1 VRKLWQRGAIA
12 LMLVGIISG
21 CNLTAPS
28 PPSRLP
34 QIGREKPRV
43 EQPTLKPGTKEPTS
57 SVTNN
62 NLLLGNPSNAVSSI
76 ASTGNYLMVKP
87 QYVMSYNNKTHTA
100 NWVSWQLNKYWIG
113 TADRQDNFRPD
124 DALPDA
130 WYKVR
135 PTDYTGSGYDRGHI
149 APSADRTRNEADNSA
164 TFLMSN
170 MMPQVP
176 EVNRGVWGDLE
187 EYCREL
193 VQQGKELYIIAGPV
207 GRKGS
212 IGTKEKIAVPAMNWK
227 VIVVLDRQGLG
238 MQGVNANTRMIAV
251 IIMPN
256 SGSVKGKGWKSFRVP
271 VKQVERET
279 GLNFL
284 SNVSPQVQQVIESKV
299 DSQ

>member
-1 VRKLWQRGAIA
+1 MRQGYQGWTIA
-12 LMLVGIISG
+12 LILVGILSA
-21 CNLTAPS
+21 CDLNAPS

-43 EQPTLKPGTKEPTS
+43 QQPKPATREPIS
-57 SVTNN
+57 SAINN
-62 NLLLGNPSNAVSSI
+62 RNLLLGNPSNAVSSI
-76 ASTGNYLMVKP
+76 ASINNYLMVKP
-87 QYVMSYNNKTHTA
+87 QYVLSYNSKTHTA
-100 NWVSWQLNKYWIG
+100 NWVSWQLNRSWIG
-113 TADRQDNFRPD
+113 TADRQNNFRPD
-124 DALPDA
+124 DALPAA

-135 PTDYTGSGYDRGHI
+135 PNDYTGSGYDRGHI

-193 VQQGKELYIIAGPV
+193 VQQGKELYIVAGPV

-212 IGTKEKIAVPAMNWK
+212 IGKKEKIAVPAKNWK
-227 VIVVLDRQGLG
+227 VIVVLDRPGLG
-238 MQGVNANTRMIAV
+238 MQGVNANTRTIAV
-251 IIMPN
+251 IMPN
-256 SGSVKGKGWKSFRVP
+256 DASVKGKGWKSFRVS
-271 VKQVERET
+271 VARVERET

-284 SNVSPQVQQVIESKV
+284 SNVPPQIQQVIESKV
-299 DSQ
+299 DGE

>member
-1 VRKLWQRGAIA
+1 
-12 LMLVGIISG
+12 MLVGIVSG

-28 PPSRLP
+28 PPSRPP

-43 EQPTLKPGTKEPTS
+43 QPPTLKPGTREPVS
-57 SVTNN
+57 SAINN
-62 NLLLGNPSNAVSSI
+62 RNLLLDNPSNAAPSVASI
-76 ASTGNYLMVKP
+76 DNYLMVKQ
-87 QYVMSYNNKTHTA
+87 QYVLSYNNKTHTA
-100 NWVSWQLNKYWIG
+100 NWVSWQLNKSWIG
-113 TADRQDNFRPD
+113 AADRQDNFRPD
-124 DALPDA
+124 DALPTA

-135 PTDYTGSGYDRGHI
+135 PTDYTGSGYDRGHM
-149 APSADRTRNEADNSA
+149 APSADRTRSEADNSS
-164 TFLMSN
+164 TFLMTH

-176 EVNRGVWGDLE
+176 ELNRGVWSDLE

-212 IGTKEKIAVPAMNWK
+212 IGTKEKIAVPAKNWK

-238 MQGVNANTRMIAV
+238 MQGIRIDTRTIAV
-251 IIMPN
+251 MMPN
-256 SGSVKGKGWKSFRVP
+256 DSSVKGKGWKSFRVP
-271 VKQVERET
+271 VKKVERET

-284 SNVSPQVQQVIESKV
+284 SNVPPQVQQAIESKV

>member
-1 VRKLWQRGAIA
+1 MRQVYRGWAIA
-12 LMLVGIISG
+12 LILLGIVSA
-21 CNLTAPS
+21 CDLNAPS

-43 EQPTLKPGTKEPTS
+43 QQPKPSTREPIS
-57 SVTNN
+57 SAINN
-62 NLLLGNPSNAVSSI
+62 RNLLLGNPSNAVSSI
-76 ASTGNYLMVKP
+76 ASIDNYLMVKP
-87 QYVMSYNNKTHTA
+87 QYVMSYNSKTKTA
-100 NWVSWQLNKYWIG
+100 NWVSWQLNRSWIG
-113 TADRQDNFRPD
+113 AADRQDNFRPD

-135 PTDYTGSGYDRGHI
+135 PNDYTRSGYDRGHI
-149 APSADRTRNEADNSA
+149 APSADRTRNEADNSS
-164 TFLMSN
+164 TFLMTN

-176 EVNRGVWGDLE
+176 ELNRGLWGDLE
-187 EYCREL
+187 DYCREL

-212 IGTKEKIAVPAMNWK
+212 IGKKEKIAVPARNWK

-238 MQGVNANTRMIAV
+238 MQGITADTRTIAV
-251 IIMPN
+251 MMPN
-256 SGSVKGKGWKSFRVP
+256 DASVKGRGWKSFRVP

-284 SNVSPQVQQVIESKV
+284 SNVPLQVQQVIESKV

>member
-1 VRKLWQRGAIA
+1 MRQVYRGWAIA
-12 LMLVGIISG
+12 LILLGIVSA
-21 CNLTAPS
+21 CDLNAPS

-43 EQPTLKPGTKEPTS
+43 QQPKPSTREPIS
-57 SVTNN
+57 SAINN
-62 NLLLGNPSNAVSSI
+62 RNLLLGNPSNAVSSI
-76 ASTGNYLMVKP
+76 ASIDNYLMVKP
-87 QYVMSYNNKTHTA
+87 QYVMSYNSKTKTA
-100 NWVSWQLNKYWIG
+100 NWVSWQLNRSWIG
-113 TADRQDNFRPD
+113 AADRQDNFRPD

-135 PTDYTGSGYDRGHI
+135 PNDYTGSGYDRGHI
-149 APSADRTRNEADNSA
+149 APSADRTRNEADNSS
-164 TFLMSN
+164 TFLMTN

-176 EVNRGVWGDLE
+176 ELNRGLWGDLE
-187 EYCREL
+187 DYCREL

-212 IGTKEKIAVPAMNWK
+212 IGRKEKIAVPAKNWK

-238 MQGVNANTRMIAV
+238 MQGITADTRTIAV
-251 IIMPN
+251 MMPN
-256 SGSVKGKGWKSFRVP
+256 DASVKGRGWKSFRVP

-284 SNVSPQVQQVIESKV
+284 SNVPLQVQQVIESKV